1 MAAIVAPFSARAMKA
16 EFGITSNNLS
26 AMAPS
31 SATNVS
37 PAKGARPGFVPSNTK
52 SSSGVLITSENWRN
66 MSFFSGC
73 YWVSGAVQ
81 LRVTDAAQASAGEVD
96 SSLAVVSTIGM
107 IAAATEASGAATITT
122 THATGSTGT
131 CTVDLNTTQAGSG
144 TSVTYT
150 FASFKVTTANNAYSN
165 YVFKAV
171 ASTND
176 GLEST
181 DSYSGWQAMN
191 TTVTTAGVLSAGYN
205 YVTIF
210 VRNRN

>member
-150 FASFKVTTANNAYSN
+150 FSSFKVNAYSN

>member
-52 SSSGVLITSENWRN
+52 SAGGTLITSANWRN

-73 YWVSGAVQ
+73 YWVSGAVK
-81 LRVTDAAQASAGEVD
+81 LSVSAAARASASAV
-96 SSLAVVSTIGM
+96 SNSLMVVSTSGM
-107 IAAATEASGAATITT
+107 VASAIVTNGVATITT
-122 THATGSTGT
+122 THATNSVST
-131 CTVDLNTTQAGSG
+131 CTVGVNTTQAGSG